1 MSRAQRDTLGM
12 LLCWPWYKIQYSAPK
27 YVFQV
32 CSAVAQPICQYE
44 RIEKHIERWII
55 RPRPQWMSGRCQK
68 LKEYGQTPNVS
79 MSLYLPQIVTSR
91 SYGVMVLD
99 RCTTLLS
106 PLSHLILMEW
116 CVYKHQEWY
125 PLNSERILHFSQCL
139 QSVVGLLCCGLCLHH
154 SSSLQHRRKNVFGSW
169 VSQLEFK
176 RVWIAGLR
184 GGWL

>member
-1 MSRAQRDTLGM
+1 M

-32 CSAVAQPICQYE
+32 CLAVTQPIYQYE

-55 RPRPQWMSGRCQK
+55 GPCSQWMSGRCQK

-169 VSQLEFK
+169 VSQLEYK

>member
-1 MSRAQRDTLGM
+1 M
-12 LLCWPWYKIQYSAPK
+12 LLCWSWYKIQYSAPK

-32 CSAVAQPICQYE
+32 CSAVAQPICQYKH
-44 RIEKHIERWII
+44 IEKHIERWII
-55 RPRPQWMSGRCQK
+55 GSCPQQMSGRCQK